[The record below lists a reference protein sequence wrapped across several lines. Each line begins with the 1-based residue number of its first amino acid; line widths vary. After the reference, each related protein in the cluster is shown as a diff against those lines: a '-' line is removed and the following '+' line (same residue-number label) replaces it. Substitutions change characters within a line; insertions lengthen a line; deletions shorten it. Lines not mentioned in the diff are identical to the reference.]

1 MEWPHGLPHQ
11 APVTRSAGTSHYL
24 LAGRLINPID
34 GGSNGSILC
43 FSRFCSL
50 PPVPET
56 FTVAPEQAGQRL
68 DRFLCVCLPDL
79 SRARLQALI
88 KEGAATVN
96 GRPAK
101 PSHEVTSGEE
111 IAVEIP
117 PDKPAE
123 AQPQDL
129 PLTILYEDD
138 HLAVL
143 NKASGMV
150 VHPAHGNEDGTVV
163 NALLHRFGALSS
175 IGGVA
180 RPGIVHRLDKET
192 SGCLVVARN
201 DLAHQHLSAQ
211 FAGREVDKIYLAVTH
226 GTPQP
231 PTGTIQTHLGRDPHD
246 RLKMAVLPAPAGKW
260 AHTDYEV
267 LYTLTGDALVKCTL
281 HTGRTHQ
288 IRVHLKHLGHPLL
301 GDPTYSRKTKQTH
314 APRLMLHAWKLT
326 LTHPVT
332 GQRLACEAPLP
343 PEFKPWLP
351 ENLLDQPQK
360 T

>member
-1 MEWPHGLPHQ
+1 MP
-11 APVTRSAGTSHYL
+11 
-24 LAGRLINPID
+24 D
-34 GGSNGSILC
+34 
-43 FSRFCSL
+43 F
-50 PPVPET
+50 
-56 FTVAPEQAGQRL
+56 FTVTPEQAGQRL
-68 DRFLCVCLPDL
+68 DRFLCTCLPEL

-88 KEGAATVN
+88 KEGAATLN
-96 GRPAK
+96 GRAFK
-101 PSHEVTSGEE
+101 PSQETNAGDV
-111 IAVEIP
+111 IALEIP
-117 PDKPAE
+117 PDKPSE
-123 AQPQDL
+123 AQAQDL
-129 PLTILYEDD
+129 PLTILYEDGD
-138 HLAVL
+138 LAIL

-163 NALLHRFGALSS
+163 NALLHRYGALSS

-201 DLAHQHLSAQ
+201 DHAHQQLSAQ
-211 FAGREVDKIYLAVTH
+211 FAGREVDKIYLAVTC

-231 PTGTIQTHLGRDPHD
+231 ASGTIQTHLGRDPHD

-267 LYTLTGDALVKCTL
+267 LHVLTGDALVKCTL

-301 GDPTYSRKTKQTH
+301 GDATYARKTKQTH

-326 LTHPVT
+326 LTHPVS
-332 GQRLACEAPLP
+332 GQRLAMEAPLP
-343 PEFKPWLP
+343 PEFRPWLP
-351 ENLLDQPQK
+351 PGME
-360 T
+360 